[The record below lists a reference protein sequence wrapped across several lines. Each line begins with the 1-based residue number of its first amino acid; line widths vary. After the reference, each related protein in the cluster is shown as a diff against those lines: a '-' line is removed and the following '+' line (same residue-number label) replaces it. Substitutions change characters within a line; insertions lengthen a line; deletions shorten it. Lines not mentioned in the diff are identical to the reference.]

1 MRADFSF
8 VQLDDAIE
16 RGGFDI
22 PLLDQNRLD
31 RTHPQLHLRKMGGLI
46 IIVIVCSHR
55 RDTTNYRLSG
65 QISERSTLKT
75 FGTTGTAGTI
85 GTGLSEVWSKRSRA
99 SIRGS
104 NGKFFPTTPDDST
117 GFEDSKVV
125 SGSHE
130 ANYLGQDL
138 TLHPPPLSNH
148 MGHELAHV

>member
-65 QISERSTLKT
+65 QISERSTLET
-75 FGTTGTAGTI
+75 VGTI

-99 SIRGS
+99 SIRRS
-104 NGKFFPTTPDDST
+104 NEKSFPTTPDDST
-117 GFEDSKVV
+117 GFEAS
-125 SGSHE
+125 
-130 ANYLGQDL
+130 
-138 TLHPPPLSNH
+138 
-148 MGHELAHV
+148 

>member
-65 QISERSTLKT
+65 QISERSTLKHLELLEQLEPLEPVSPKC
-75 FGTTGTAGTI
+75 GQSDREPQSAGQMRNRFRQPRTI
-85 GTGLSEVWSKRSRA
+85 LRDLKRHSLP
-99 SIRGS
+99 IRR
-104 NGKFFPTTPDDST
+104 
-117 GFEDSKVV
+117 FERLERSAAV
-125 SGSHE
+125 
-130 ANYLGQDL
+130 
-138 TLHPPPLSNH
+138 
-148 MGHELAHV
+148 